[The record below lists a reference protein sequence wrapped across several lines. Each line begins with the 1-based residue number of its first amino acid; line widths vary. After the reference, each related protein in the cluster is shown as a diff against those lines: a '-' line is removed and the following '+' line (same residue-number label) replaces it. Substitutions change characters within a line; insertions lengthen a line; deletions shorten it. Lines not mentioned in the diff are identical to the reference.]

1 MPRISPLEPADMNTE
16 QRRFH
21 DNIMSGP
28 RGGMGGPFQAWIHSP
43 VFADRAQHVG
53 EYCRF
58 NSVLET
64 RLSELAILITAR
76 QWTAQ
81 FEWFAHAPMALE
93 AGLSPDIIADLRER
107 REPTFSKADEAAVF
121 KFCTELYRA
130 SAVSDATYDEAKA
143 QLGEQ
148 GVVDLVGILGYYALV
163 SMTLNVFE
171 MPLPDGVEPP
181 LSA

>member
-1 MPRISPLEPADMNTE
+1 MPRISALDPSEMNDE

-21 DNIMSGP
+21 DNIVSGP
-28 RGGMGGPFQAWIHSP
+28 RGGMGGPFGAWIHSP
-43 VFADRAQHVG
+43 LFADRAQSLG

-76 QWTAQ
+76 RWTAQ
-81 FEWFAHAPMALE
+81 FEWFAHEPMALE
-93 AGLSPDIIADLRER
+93 GGLSPDIIAALRER
-107 REPTFSKADEAAVF
+107 REPAFVNGDEAAVYR
-121 KFCTELYRA
+121 FCMELYRD
-130 SAVSDATYDEAKA
+130 SAVSDATYAEAKT

-148 GVVDLVGILGYYALV
+148 GVVDLVGVLGYYALV

-181 LSA
+181 LSP

>member
-1 MPRISPLEPADMNTE
+1 MPRISPLKPADMNAE
-16 QRRFH
+16 QRQFH

-28 RGGMGGPFQAWIHSP
+28 RGSMGGPFQAWIHSP
-43 VFADRAQHVG
+43 EFADRAQRVG

-81 FEWFAHAPMALE
+81 FEWFAHAPMALNG
-93 AGLSPDIIADLRER
+93 GLSAEVIADLRER
-107 REPTFSKADEAAVF
+107 REPVFAKADEATVY
-121 KFCTELYRA
+121 KFCTELYRN
-130 SAVSDATYDEAKA
+130 SAVSDSTYDEARTE
-143 QLGEQ
+143 LGEQ

-171 MPLPDGVEPP
+171 MPLPDGVAPP
-181 LSA
+181 LSP

>member
-1 MPRISPLEPADMNTE
+1 MPRISPLNPADMNAE
-16 QRRFH
+16 QRQFH

-28 RGGMGGPFQAWIHSP
+28 RGSMGGPFQAWIHSP
-43 VFADRAQHVG
+43 EFADRAQRVG

-76 QWTAQ
+76 HWTAQ
-81 FEWFAHAPMALE
+81 FEWFAHAPMALNG
-93 AGLSPDIIADLRER
+93 GLSADVIADLRER
-107 REPTFSKADEAAVF
+107 REPTFAKADEAAVYR
-121 KFCTELYRA
+121 FCTELYRD
-130 SAVSDATYDEAKA
+130 SAVSDNTYSEART

-171 MPLPDGVEPP
+171 MPLPDGIAPP
-181 LSA
+181 LSP